1 MKPPYTYIATATSG
15 QSFLSKIKDY
25 ILLIKLRLSLMV
37 VLSSVFGYLIAA
49 GGNADYF
56 NMIILAVG
64 GLLITS
70 AANALN
76 QVLERE
82 FDCHMTRTMNRPVAT
97 GRMKSS
103 EAVMFA
109 GIACLI
115 GVGLLSSINTVTAF
129 LGMLSMVSYAFLYT
143 PLKRY
148 STLAVAIGAVPGALP
163 VLIGATA
170 MEGQITYLGVSLFAI
185 QFLWQFP
192 HFWAIGFNSF
202 EDYKKAG
209 FKLLPTRNGEID
221 RSLGQ
226 HATIYS
232 ILILPIF
239 FFMFYMELIGVTAFV
254 FLISLTIIYGIF
266 SFLFHLRFDK
276 KSAMQ
281 LMFFSFVYLPLFLL
295 FILIF

>member
-1 MKPPYTYIATATSG
+1 
-15 QSFLSKIKDY
+15 
-25 ILLIKLRLSLMV
+25 MV
-37 VLSSVFGYLIAA
+37 VLSSVLGYLIASL
-49 GGNADYF
+49 GNTDYVT
-56 NMIILAVG
+56 MSVLAVG
-64 GLLITS
+64 GLFITA

-82 FDCHMTRTMNRPVAT
+82 FDCFMPRTMNRPVTT

-109 GIACLI
+109 GITCLL

-129 LGMLSMVSYAFLYT
+129 LGMLSMVTYAFVYT

-163 VLIGATA
+163 VLIGTTA
-170 MEGQITYLGVSLFAI
+170 FEGQMTYLGISLFAI

-209 FKLLPTRNGEID
+209 FKLIPSNNGEVD
-221 RSLGQ
+221 RYLGKNATVYSL
-226 HATIYS
+226 
-232 ILILPIF
+232 LIIPVLIF
-239 FFMFYMELIGVTAFV
+239 MHYMSLIGLTS
-254 FLISLTIIYGIF
+254 FLLLIVLTLFYSLF
-266 SFLFHLRFDK
+266 SLLFHLRFDK
-276 KSAMQ
+276 RSALK
-281 LMFFSFVYLPLFLL
+281 LMFFSFIYLPLFLL